1 MVQPSNNKMFISQNI
16 KIAANNYKFSFKN
29 NFIHHSILILKV
41 CMVFELAPPPH
52 QPSIFNLP
60 RLLTSGCRVGYSF
73 DDILMINI

>member
-41 CMVFELAPPPH
+41 CMVFELAPPPPPALNIH
-52 QPSIFNLP
+52 AIFPVSSPLGAVSA
-60 RLLTSGCRVGYSF
+60 TH
-73 DDILMINI
+73 LMIY

>member
-41 CMVFELAPPPH
+41 CMVFELAPPPPTSP
-52 QPSIFNLP
+52 QYSIFPVSSPLGAVSA
-60 RLLTSGCRVGYSF
+60 TH
-73 DDILMINI
+73 LMIY